1 MFRRT
6 LALSAAAVLLAA
18 GLSACTNPIDQLVQG
33 GVEQGVEEAIEQA
46 TGGKVD
52 IDTGGGASLPSDFPA
67 DVPVPPGTITSSL
80 TTDGIFQIMTT
91 LDDVAQGADFAEE
104 IEAAGYTLTTSQ
116 DLGEMKVWI
125 LENGTWTLSVTTID
139 GESPYLSYTVGPVG

>member
-1 MFRRT
+1 MLRRT
-6 LALSAAAVLLAA
+6 LALSAATVLL
-18 GLSACTNPIDQLVQG
+18 GLGLTACTNPIDQLVQG

-46 TGGKVD
+46 TGGNVD

-91 LDDVAQGADFAEE
+91 LDDVAQGATFAEE
-104 IEAAGYTLTTSQ
+104 VEAAGYTLTTSQ

-139 GESPYLSYTVGPVG
+139 GESPSLSYTVGPVG